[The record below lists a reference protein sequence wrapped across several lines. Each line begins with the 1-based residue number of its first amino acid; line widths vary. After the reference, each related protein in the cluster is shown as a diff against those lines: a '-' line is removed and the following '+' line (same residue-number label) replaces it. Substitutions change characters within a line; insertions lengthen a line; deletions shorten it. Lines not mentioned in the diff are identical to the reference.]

1 VQKTRNQQP
10 YAEPF
15 ESTGRELLGNEW
27 EFRLNLISPQPGF
40 LYLLNE
46 NSTAQ
51 NATGYRLLFP
61 TPSLNAAQSYL
72 AAQQRLQTG
81 WYVFGQTA
89 GVDKLWVV
97 WAAQP
102 VEELEAVKGVVNP
115 QEIGAIR
122 DPSQVNRVSAFLAQH
137 GAAKPSAEPD
147 EVKKQVVV
155 KGIGDVLISSL
166 ELEHR

>member
-1 VQKTRNQQP
+1 
-10 YAEPF
+10 
-15 ESTGRELLGNEW
+15 LGNEW
-27 EFRLNLISPQPGF
+27 EFRLNFFSSQPGF

-46 NSTAQ
+46 NSAAQ
-51 NATGYRLLFP
+51 NAAGYRLLFP

-72 AAQQRLQTG
+72 DAQQRLQTG
-81 WYVFGQTA
+81 WYVFGQTS

-102 VEELEAVKGVVNP
+102 VAELEEVKEVVNP
-115 QEIGAIR
+115 QEMGAFR
-122 DPSQVNRVSAFLAQH
+122 DPGQVSRVRAFLAQYT
-137 GAAKPSAEPD
+137 AAKPSSEPD

-155 KGIGDVLISSL
+155 RGNGAVLVSSL